1 MKILVIQKKMMG
13 DVLVSSIV
21 FELLKKYYPNAELHY
36 LIDKKHYQVIK
47 NHRYID
53 KVIYFES
60 FFSMLKRIRKG
71 RYNVVIDIYAK
82 METAILSFLSGA
94 EKRISFYKEYTALF
108 YTETVRRTRKEE
120 FPLLTTALEHRLR
133 LLAPL
138 NIKIEPIKPKIFISE
153 EEEKDAYNLLE
164 NLGVIN
170 NNLLMIS
177 TFGSC
182 PEKTYPIEYMAEIID
197 FIAENTTA
205 KILCNYLPSQKV
217 DFETLYNLL
226 SENTKNQIIKDFD
239 TKNLRQYIAVL
250 SYCKALIGNEGGST
264 NISKAMDI
272 PTFSIYAPGIEGW
285 DWYVDG
291 VKNISIHAKNYQI
304 NSYQEYKPNLFKEE
318 LLQFL
323 ENNKI

>member
-1 MKILVIQKKMMG
+1 M
-13 DVLVSSIV
+13 
-21 FELLKKYYPNAELHY
+21 
-36 LIDKKHYQVIK
+36 
-47 NHRYID
+47 
-53 KVIYFES
+53 
-60 FFSMLKRIRKG
+60 
-71 RYNVVIDIYAK
+71 IDIYANV
-82 METAILSFLSGA
+82 ETAILSFLSGA
-94 EKRISFYKEYTALF
+94 GKRISFYKGYTALF
-108 YTETVRRTRKEE
+108 YTETIRRTQKEE
-120 FPLLTTALEHRLR
+120 FPLLTTAIEHRLR

-164 NLGVIN
+164 SLGIIN

-182 PEKTYPIEYMAEIID
+182 PEKIYPIEYMAEIID

-205 KILCNYLPSQKV
+205 KILCNYLPSQKA
-217 DFETLYNLL
+217 DFEKLYNLL

-272 PTFSIYAPGIEGW
+272 PTFSIYAPGINGW

-291 VKNISIHAKNYQI
+291 VRNISIHAENYQI
-304 NSYQEYKPNLFKEE
+304 NDYQEYKPNLFKEK

-323 ENNKI
+323 KNNKI